1 MFWNLQSN
9 LQPFGAQTMLNQL
22 SHIGQGL
29 GAVFE
34 NIRVGVSSSHIMWGF
49 EYMECCTQ
57 MSHASLWLTPLY
69 FWYLKPSRYIFF
81 LNCISNMDH
90 QALKWTW
97 KPLMYYQSND
107 RGWPKPQE
115 KAKETTKLR
124 DRHCSP
130 NLFSAWFLL
139 HIESVVLLPG
149 NKSTYFIKDLWVK

>member
-69 FWYLKPSRYIFF
+69 FWYLKPSWYIFF
-81 LNCISNMDH
+81 LNCIPNMDH
-90 QALKWTW
+90 QALKCMKTLNVLSEQWQRMTKATRESQRNHKTQRQTLLTKSLLCLISLAYRVSSSTTW
-97 KPLMYYQSND
+97 KQKY
-107 RGWPKPQE
+107 
-115 KAKETTKLR
+115 
-124 DRHCSP
+124 
-130 NLFSAWFLL
+130 LFYKGLVS
-139 HIESVVLLPG
+139 
-149 NKSTYFIKDLWVK
+149 